1 MNSADTAGLYS
12 DLNFYVLKLNKSV
25 AARSVLKCIKVITAR
40 VTMDDIFT
48 MSAGI
53 VPADNRNGQHMKRN
67 RQIIRPRTR
76 LSLGDLILAV
86 SSCTRSST
94 EMVAAV
100 ADLLASG
107 QVRVQDNGRYL
118 RARVC

>member
-1 MNSADTAGLYS
+1 ME
-12 DLNFYVLKLNKSV
+12 
-25 AARSVLKCIKVITAR
+25 
-40 VTMDDIFT
+40 DIFT
-48 MSAGI
+48 MTHGI
-53 VPADNRNGQHMKRN
+53 RPAERTNGQHMKRN
-67 RQIIRPRTR
+67 RQFRQIIRPRTR

-94 EMVAAV
+94 ETVAAV

-107 QVRVQDNGRYL
+107 QVRVKDNGRFL

>member
-1 MNSADTAGLYS
+1 MEE
-12 DLNFYVLKLNKSV
+12 
-25 AARSVLKCIKVITAR
+25 
-40 VTMDDIFT
+40 IFT
-48 MSAGI
+48 MTDGI
-53 VPADNRNGQHMKRN
+53 RPAQNRNGQHMKRN
-67 RQIIRPRTR
+67 RQFRQIIRPRAR

-94 EMVAAV
+94 EMVATV

-107 QVRVQDNGRYL
+107 QVRVKDNGRFL

>member
-1 MNSADTAGLYS
+1 MEE
-12 DLNFYVLKLNKSV
+12 
-25 AARSVLKCIKVITAR
+25 
-40 VTMDDIFT
+40 IFT
-48 MSAGI
+48 TTRGI
-53 VPADNRNGQHMKRN
+53 RLAKNKNGQNMKRN
-67 RQIIRPRTR
+67 REFRQIIKPRAR

-94 EMVAAV
+94 ETVAAV

-107 QVRVQDNGRYL
+107 RVRVQDNGRFL

>member
-1 MNSADTAGLYS
+1 MQN
-12 DLNFYVLKLNKSV
+12 
-25 AARSVLKCIKVITAR
+25 
-40 VTMDDIFT
+40 IFT
-48 MSAGI
+48 TTDGI
-53 VPADNRNGQHMKRN
+53 RPAKDSQSMKRN
-67 RQIIRPRTR
+67 LQFRQIMRPRAR

-94 EMVAAV
+94 ETVAAV

-107 QVRVQDNGRYL
+107 KVRVKDNGRFL

>member
-1 MNSADTAGLYS
+1 
-12 DLNFYVLKLNKSV
+12 
-25 AARSVLKCIKVITAR
+25 
-40 VTMDDIFT
+40 MDDIFT
-48 MSAGI
+48 MTSGI
-53 VPADNRNGQHMKRN
+53 APAPSRNGKRMKRN
-67 RQIIRPRTR
+67 PQFRQIIRPRAR

-107 QVRVQDNGRYL
+107 KVRVKDNGRFL

>member
-1 MNSADTAGLYS
+1 MEE
-12 DLNFYVLKLNKSV
+12 
-25 AARSVLKCIKVITAR
+25 
-40 VTMDDIFT
+40 IFT
-48 MSAGI
+48 MTRGI
-53 VPADNRNGQHMKRN
+53 GPAHSRNDQYMKEN
-67 RQIIRPRTR
+67 RQFRQILKPRSR

-86 SSCTRSST
+86 SSCTHSSK

-107 QVRVQDNGRYL
+107 QVRVKDNGRFL

>member
-1 MNSADTAGLYS
+1 MEE
-12 DLNFYVLKLNKSV
+12 
-25 AARSVLKCIKVITAR
+25 
-40 VTMDDIFT
+40 IFT
-48 MSAGI
+48 TTRGI
-53 VPADNRNGQHMKRN
+53 RPAQSRNGQHMKRN
-67 RQIIRPRTR
+67 RQFRQIMRPRAR

-94 EMVAAV
+94 ETVAAV

-107 QVRVQDNGRYL
+107 RVRVKDKGRFL

>member
-1 MNSADTAGLYS
+1 ME
-12 DLNFYVLKLNKSV
+12 
-25 AARSVLKCIKVITAR
+25 
-40 VTMDDIFT
+40 DIFT
-48 MSAGI
+48 MNGGI
-53 VPADNRNGQHMKRN
+53 RPAQSRNDRHMKRN
-67 RQIIRPRTR
+67 RQLRQIIRPRTR

-94 EMVAAV
+94 ETVAAV

-107 QVRVQDNGRYL
+107 QVRVKDNGRFL

>member
-1 MNSADTAGLYS
+1 MNNSPA
-12 DLNFYVLKLNKSV
+12 
-25 AARSVLKCIKVITAR
+25 
-40 VTMDDIFT
+40 TMEEIFT
-48 MSAGI
+48 TTDGI
-53 VPADNRNGQHMKRN
+53 GLAQSRNRQHMKRN
-67 RQIIRPRTR
+67 HKFRQIIRPRTR

-86 SSCTRSST
+86 SSCTGSST

-107 QVRVQDNGRYL
+107 QVRVKDNGRFL

>member
-1 MNSADTAGLYS
+1 
-12 DLNFYVLKLNKSV
+12 
-25 AARSVLKCIKVITAR
+25 
-40 VTMDDIFT
+40 MDDIFT
-48 MSAGI
+48 MRAGI
-53 VPADNRNGQHMKRN
+53 APAQRRTGQHIMKRN
-67 RQIIRPRTR
+67 RQFRQIIRPRNR

-86 SSCTRSST
+86 SSCTPSSK

-107 QVRVQDNGRYL
+107 QVRVQDNGRFL

>member
-1 MNSADTAGLYS
+1 ME
-12 DLNFYVLKLNKSV
+12 
-25 AARSVLKCIKVITAR
+25 
-40 VTMDDIFT
+40 DIFT
-48 MSAGI
+48 MNHGI
-53 VPADNRNGQHMKRN
+53 RPAQTRNGQHMKRN
-67 RQIIRPRTR
+67 RELRQIMRPRAR

-100 ADLLASG
+100 ADLLDSG
-107 QVRVQDNGRYL
+107 QVRVKDNGRFL

>member
-1 MNSADTAGLYS
+1 MEE
-12 DLNFYVLKLNKSV
+12 
-25 AARSVLKCIKVITAR
+25 
-40 VTMDDIFT
+40 IFT
-48 MSAGI
+48 TTGGI
-53 VPADNRNGQHMKRN
+53 RPAPTRNGQHMKRN
-67 RQIIRPRTR
+67 SQFRQIIRTRAR

-86 SSCTRSST
+86 SSCTGSST

-107 QVRVQDNGRYL
+107 QVRVKDNGRFL

>member
-1 MNSADTAGLYS
+1 
-12 DLNFYVLKLNKSV
+12 
-25 AARSVLKCIKVITAR
+25 
-40 VTMDDIFT
+40 
-48 MSAGI
+48 
-53 VPADNRNGQHMKRN
+53 MKRN
-67 RQIIRPRTR
+67 RQFGQIIRPRTR

-86 SSCTRSST
+86 GSCTESSK

-107 QVRVQDNGRYL
+107 QVRVKDNGRFL

>member
-1 MNSADTAGLYS
+1 MEE
-12 DLNFYVLKLNKSV
+12 
-25 AARSVLKCIKVITAR
+25 
-40 VTMDDIFT
+40 IFT
-48 MSAGI
+48 TPRGI
-53 VPADNRNGQHMKRN
+53 RLAKSKNDQNMKRN
-67 RQIIRPRTR
+67 REFRQIMKPRAR

-100 ADLLASG
+100 ADLLDSG
-107 QVRVQDNGRYL
+107 QVRVKDNGRFL

>member
-1 MNSADTAGLYS
+1 
-12 DLNFYVLKLNKSV
+12 
-25 AARSVLKCIKVITAR
+25 
-40 VTMDDIFT
+40 MDDIFT
-48 MSAGI
+48 MTAGI
-53 VPADNRNGQHMKRN
+53 APAPRRNRQYMKRN
-67 RQIIRPRTR
+67 RQLRQIIRPRTR

-94 EMVAAV
+94 EMVATV

-107 QVRVQDNGRYL
+107 QVRVQDNGHFL

>member
-1 MNSADTAGLYS
+1 ME
-12 DLNFYVLKLNKSV
+12 
-25 AARSVLKCIKVITAR
+25 
-40 VTMDDIFT
+40 DIFT
-48 MSAGI
+48 TTRGI
-53 VPADNRNGQHMKRN
+53 RPAQSRNGQHMKRN
-67 RQIIRPRTR
+67 RQLRQIMRPRAR

-94 EMVAAV
+94 ETVAAV

-107 QVRVQDNGRYL
+107 RVRVKDKGRFL

>member
-1 MNSADTAGLYS
+1 MEELFTTTDGIRPAQ
-12 DLNFYVLKLNKSV
+12 
-25 AARSVLKCIKVITAR
+25 IK
-40 VTMDDIFT
+40 
-48 MSAGI
+48 
-53 VPADNRNGQHMKRN
+53 NRQDMKRN
-67 RQIIRPRTR
+67 RQFRQILRPRSR

-107 QVRVQDNGRYL
+107 QVRVKNNGRFL

>member
-1 MNSADTAGLYS
+1 
-12 DLNFYVLKLNKSV
+12 
-25 AARSVLKCIKVITAR
+25 
-40 VTMDDIFT
+40 MDDIFT
-48 MSAGI
+48 MTSGI
-53 VPADNRNGQHMKRN
+53 APASGKNDQRMKRN
-67 RQIIRPRTR
+67 RQFRQIIRPRAR

-94 EMVAAV
+94 ETVAAV

-107 QVRVQDNGRYL
+107 QVRVKDNGRFL

>member
-1 MNSADTAGLYS
+1 
-12 DLNFYVLKLNKSV
+12 
-25 AARSVLKCIKVITAR
+25 
-40 VTMDDIFT
+40 MDDIFT
-48 MSAGI
+48 MTAGT
-53 VPADNRNGQHMKRN
+53 VLAEKRSNGQYMKRN
-67 RQIIRPRTR
+67 RQFRQIIRPRSR

-86 SSCTRSST
+86 GSCTRSST

-107 QVRVQDNGRYL
+107 QVRVQDNGRFL

>member
-1 MNSADTAGLYS
+1 MKEILTTS
-12 DLNFYVLKLNKSV
+12 
-25 AARSVLKCIKVITAR
+25 R
-40 VTMDDIFT
+40 DIA
-48 MSAGI
+48 SGHS
-53 VPADNRNGQHMKRN
+53 RNGRQMRKN
-67 RQIIRPRTR
+67 RQVMRPRTR

-86 SSCTRSST
+86 SSCTQSSK

-107 QVRVQDNGRYL
+107 QVRVQDNGRFL